1 MNSNQRQAQLATDFA
16 RVKEQFETLAGQ
28 RGAASKPL
36 SAIRRGELRPLASLE
51 LKSSPIVAAPTMA
64 DYNALQADVAKMFAA
79 LSQISNI
86 LGNANIS
93 KG

>member
-1 MNSNQRQAQLATDFA
+1 MNTVQKQTQLATNFA
-16 RVKEQFETLAGQ
+16 RVKEQVDVLTGQ

-51 LKSSPIVAAPTMA
+51 LKSSQVSAAPTQA
-64 DYNALQADVAKMFAA
+64 DYNALQSDVAKVFAA
-79 LSQISNI
+79 LEQISNL
-86 LGNANIS
+86 LGNANIN